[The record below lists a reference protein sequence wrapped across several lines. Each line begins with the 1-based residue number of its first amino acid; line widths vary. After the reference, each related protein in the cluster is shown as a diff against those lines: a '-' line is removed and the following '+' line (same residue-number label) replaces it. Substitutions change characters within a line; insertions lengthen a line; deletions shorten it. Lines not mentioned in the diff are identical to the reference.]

1 MALLSDKK
9 RLKREQEECQLA
21 WNLLKTVPEYIK
33 NYKQT
38 VKLKE
43 RKSKS
48 NLQKIKELEEKW
60 GFGTL
65 ENPEEEWPSFEFLNF
80 FSDYNSEV
88 SRNNRTVDF
97 GGIEHF
103 HKKDGVVYD
112 PNDNP
117 CKDLMTPSEVTV
129 KIDIEAPIR
138 VIIKELESN
147 IKHIKALFDIPKRNT
162 LSHNHLAFLVDTL
175 QRVGLN
181 KSEIIDRLTPDKLKK
196 PPYKISLKKAIIK
209 KITRCFK

>member
-1 MALLSDKK
+1 
-9 RLKREQEECQLA
+9 
-21 WNLLKTVPEYIK
+21 
-33 NYKQT
+33 
-38 VKLKE
+38 
-43 RKSKS
+43 
-48 NLQKIKELEEKW
+48 
-60 GFGTL
+60 
-65 ENPEEEWPSFEFLNF
+65 
-80 FSDYNSEV
+80 
-88 SRNNRTVDF
+88 
-97 GGIEHF
+97 
-103 HKKDGVVYD
+103 
-112 PNDNP
+112 
-117 CKDLMTPSEVTV
+117 MTPSEVTV